1 MRATAEL
8 SPETLV
14 GDRYWVQRTLGYG
27 SCGCTYLVYEENNPA
42 QPYVLKEFAPS
53 DNRATV
59 IKKCYS
65 LFEQEAEVLCK
76 LKHDRIPQCFGFFE
90 DNERLFLVQE
100 YIDGKTYCE
109 LLQERLAL
117 GQVFSPS
124 EVMQWLK
131 DLLTVLDYIHSC
143 RLVHRDISPDN
154 IMLPN
159 GEDRPVL
166 IDFGVVKQVI
176 TQIGSQIGGG
186 TVDSIRGTMVGK
198 AGYSPPEQLRLGQC
212 YPNSDIYSLAVTA
225 LVLLTGRHPSELCDG
240 YSLKWQWRKYI
251 KLNESLGQIF
261 DIMLAEIPKDRYQSA
276 SEVLNVLSTVSWTE
290 SSLVL
295 AVPHESAIADSVR
308 SVRKETVFWSEED
321 TLIAHFSAPRNL
333 SSSTTKIQEQKTK
346 IQIERRKTLKPIGK
360 KRSLASAM
368 RWLATS
374 LLVSGSLIGGW
385 TIGKESPNLTFVC
398 EIFNNCIDGQSSP
411 RIAKGESAQPE
422 RSLENTSARDRTE
435 WKVLADPTTEPFTT
449 SPKTFNDSEEAKPR
463 SQPENTDY
471 QQELTEKVQSLQAQL
486 SQLIAQGDRPPV
498 ETAPK
503 TERATESDTE
513 TPPQQE
519 ANPVAQDTN
528 SSPAQT
534 EAKESDRSNPS
545 SSESTNPPES
555 TPASPTAPVD
565 SDASEPQSPPATETS
580 TPIPETNDPPAQTY
594 QPGYWQPVGRIEPQ
608 RPFQIKLVNQSGEIV
623 EYAVTTNEFSPRQL
637 SPQESTT
644 LTHIPLDANLLLNSV
659 RSNSRKEFVSSLQ
672 FEVNVVNNLITV
684 RILAGDRDRAGDST
698 VNIHR
703 TGAIYIF

>member
-308 SVRKETVFWSEED
+308 SVRKEIEFWHEEN
-321 TLIAHFSAPRNL
+321 TLINHFSTPRNL

-346 IQIERRKTLKPIGK
+346 IQIERRKTLKPIGR

-368 RWLATS
+368 RWLGTS
-374 LLVSGSLIGGW
+374 LLVLGSLISGW

-398 EIFNNCIDGQSSP
+398 EMFNNCIDGQSSP

-463 SQPENTDY
+463 SQPENAEY
-471 QQELTEKVQSLQAQL
+471 QQELTEKIQSLHAQL

-528 SSPAQT
+528 SS
-534 EAKESDRSNPS
+534 
-545 SSESTNPPES
+545 
-555 TPASPTAPVD
+555 
-565 SDASEPQSPPATETS
+565 
-580 TPIPETNDPPAQTY
+580 PAQTY

>member
-1 MRATAEL
+1 
-8 SPETLV
+8 
-14 GDRYWVQRTLGYG
+14 
-27 SCGCTYLVYEENNPA
+27 
-42 QPYVLKEFAPS
+42 
-53 DNRATV
+53 
-59 IKKCYS
+59 
-65 LFEQEAEVLCK
+65 
-76 LKHDRIPQCFGFFE
+76 
-90 DNERLFLVQE
+90 
-100 YIDGKTYCE
+100 
-109 LLQERLAL
+109 
-117 GQVFSPS
+117 
-124 EVMQWLK
+124 
-131 DLLTVLDYIHSC
+131 
-143 RLVHRDISPDN
+143 
-154 IMLPN
+154 
-159 GEDRPVL
+159 
-166 IDFGVVKQVI
+166 
-176 TQIGSQIGGG
+176 
-186 TVDSIRGTMVGK
+186 MVGK